1 MFEPFQLG
9 KQGIK
14 MGAAPS
20 GGGGLKGFA
29 FPLLFHGRKG
39 LTSSLA
45 ARRLPQII
53 SWLEKG
59 MMYF

>member
-1 MFEPFQLG
+1 
-9 KQGIK
+9 